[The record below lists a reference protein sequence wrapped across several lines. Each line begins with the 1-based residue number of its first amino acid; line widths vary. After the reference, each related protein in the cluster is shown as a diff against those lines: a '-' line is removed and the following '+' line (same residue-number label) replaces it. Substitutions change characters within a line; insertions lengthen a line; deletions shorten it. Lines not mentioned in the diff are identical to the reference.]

1 MKQRQCLP
9 SSVKYN
15 IFTKLKQAKKKKK
28 KCKEII
34 YSSEKYL
41 GIYQRKWQNRT
52 TNFLWKGS
60 FFFSKKLFIKI
71 VAYI

>member
-28 KCKEII
+28 SARKLFTAQKNIWAYIKENDKTELQIF
-34 YSSEKYL
+34 YGKEV
-41 GIYQRKWQNRT
+41 
-52 TNFLWKGS
+52 
-60 FFFSKKLFIKI
+60 FFFQKNYS
-71 VAYI
+71 